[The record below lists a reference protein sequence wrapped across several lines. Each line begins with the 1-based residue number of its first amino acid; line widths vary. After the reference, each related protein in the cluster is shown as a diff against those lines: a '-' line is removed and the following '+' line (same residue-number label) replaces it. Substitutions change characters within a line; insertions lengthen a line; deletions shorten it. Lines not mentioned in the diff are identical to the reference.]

1 MFSPRP
7 GSEAQRS
14 PTSFLAYSLQPTWF
28 LPVPPLK
35 GAARVIRLAPGSKPV
50 APLNRIPWF
59 PGAHTTHRS
68 PLPRLLTS
76 DPACRPIVAL
86 FPVCPTGS
94 LHTLHLVLQGRCWS
108 PSSRSE
114 HTRGELSGG
123 PSQLPQHTP
132 AGARPDVGLVVWSVA
147 RPLSLCVPW
156 SSAEPEPGMSLP
168 RRTYL
173 TSRPPS
179 PQSPA

>member
-14 PTSFLAYSLQPTWF
+14 PTSFLASSLQPTWF

-59 PGAHTTHRS
+59 PGVRTTHRS

-76 DPACRPIVAL
+76 DPACRPILAL
-86 FPVCPTGS
+86 LPVCPTGS
-94 LHTLHLVLQGRCWS
+94 LHTLHLVLQALLVSLVQVRAHPRGAF
-108 PSSRSE
+108 SR
-114 HTRGELSGG
+114 
-123 PSQLPQHTP
+123 PQP
-132 AGARPDVGLVVWSVA
+132 APPV
-147 RPLSLCVPW
+147 
-156 SSAEPEPGMSLP
+156 LP
-168 RRTYL
+168 RRC
-173 TSRPPS
+173 
-179 PQSPA
+179 PA